1 MRQGLLWLSERQG
14 VFNFVR
20 SNGLARRFASRFVAG
35 ESIDQGVEAAR
46 ELSRRG
52 ITSSLDLLG
61 ESVTVE
67 AEAVAARDQY
77 LRMLD
82 RMAASGAEVN
92 VSVKLTQM
100 GLDVSEALCVAN
112 MVAILEKAAALHG
125 FVRLDMESSEYTQRT
140 LEFFR
145 RRLFDRFGAHC
156 GVVIQSMLR
165 RSEQDI
171 EDLIAMKARVRL
183 CKGAYLEPPAVAFP
197 EKADVDKNYV
207 RLMERLLL
215 AGNYPGLATH
225 DEAIIAHARDFV
237 RRQGI
242 GTDRFEFQ
250 MLYGVRRDLQEKP
263 PPGGLP
269 APGLYPVRNAVVSLS
284 HAAAGGATRQHRLFP
299 RQHRAGVGT
308 GTVSELTLGGYMAKH
323 DRAAAFGG
331 SDGQAYSVAIYVDEE
346 PDLRGLY
353 GAALLFV
360 RWSPAGDQPVGHVES
375 ETLAWGRTEAEAADR
390 LKALSLYDVKTALDE
405 AIARAPSEW

>member
-35 ESIDQGVEAAR
+35 ESIDQGVDAAR
-46 ELSRRG
+46 ELAKRG
-52 ITSSLDLLG
+52 ITASLDLLG
-61 ESVTVE
+61 ESVSAEGE
-67 AEAVAARDQY
+67 AAAARDQY

-82 RMAASGAEVN
+82 QMAASGAEVN

-100 GLDVSEALCVAN
+100 GLDIAEELCEAN
-112 MVAILEKAAALHG
+112 MTAILEKAATLHG
-125 FVRLDMESSEYTQRT
+125 FVRLDMEGSDYTQRT
-140 LEFFR
+140 LDFFR
-145 RRLFDRFGAHC
+145 TRLFDRFGAHC

-171 EDLIAMKARVRL
+171 EDLVAMKARVRL

-207 RLMERLLL
+207 RLMERLLA

-225 DEAIIAHARDFV
+225 DETIIAHAREFT

-250 MLYGVRRDLQEKP
+250 MLYGVRRDLQERLRQAGFRLRVYIP
-263 PPGGLP
+263 FGTQWYPYLMRRLAERPANIAFFLGNMVRESVPG
-269 APGLYPVRNAVVSLS
+269 R
-284 HAAAGGATRQHRLFP
+284 
-299 RQHRAGVGT
+299 
-308 GTVSELTLGGYMAKH
+308 
-323 DRAAAFGG
+323 
-331 SDGQAYSVAIYVDEE
+331 
-346 PDLRGLY
+346 
-353 GAALLFV
+353 
-360 RWSPAGDQPVGHVES
+360 
-375 ETLAWGRTEAEAADR
+375 
-390 LKALSLYDVKTALDE
+390 
-405 AIARAPSEW
+405 